1 MTWNDAMKLAKTNA
15 ILKKNLAHTRVNKC
29 WMALDN
35 EDQEANIDFV
45 RDCLTPVVSEYESYG
60 EQEQASWLSKMIK
73 EYPQDYVEREE
84 WCVQIGE
91 FFEEEVS
98 FFDNLINKYDR
109 YLRVKPAKTEAKQLT
124 FL

>member
-15 ILKKNLAHTRVNKC
+15 ILKKNLAETRVNKC

-45 RDCLTPVVSEYESYG
+45 RDCLTPVVSEYEMNN
-60 EQEQASWLSKMIK
+60 EEEQASFLSKMIK
-73 EYPQDYVEREE
+73 DYPSDYVEREE
-84 WCVQIGE
+84 WCVKIGE
-91 FFEEEVS
+91 FFEEEVT
-98 FFDNLINKYDR
+98 FFNNLISKYDR
-109 YLRVKPAKTEAKQLT
+109 YLHTKPANKEASQLT

>member
-15 ILKKNLAHTRVNKC
+15 ILKKNLAETRVNKC

-45 RDCLTPVVSEYESYG
+45 RDCLTPVVREYESNG

-84 WCVQIGE
+84 WCVKIGE
-91 FFEEEVS
+91 FFEEEVT
-98 FFDNLINKYDR
+98 FFSNMISKFDR
-109 YLRVKPAKTEAKQLT
+109 YLKVKPVANEQKQLT